1 MLPNTV
7 LDSLYN
13 VHSISRFSSADF
25 GDKASSHSS
34 PARLSLLHIVDM
46 ANDRQIKSPT
56 KWFKSGLR
64 LSFPRRL
71 SRSRSRSGSRSS
83 CSPSSSRQDEL
94 RGVFAHFDADGDG
107 KISATEL
114 WAYFRSVG
122 ETLSLSEAQV
132 VIEDHDADRD
142 GLIDFDDFLKLMKM
156 EESGQSGGGGG
167 DDEEGD
173 LRRAFEMFEHE
184 KGSGCI
190 TPKGLQMMLRRLGQS
205 RSFDDCAAMIRV
217 YDIDGNGVLDFH
229 EFHQMMA

>member
-1 MLPNTV
+1 M
-7 LDSLYN
+7 
-13 VHSISRFSSADF
+13 
-25 GDKASSHSS
+25 
-34 PARLSLLHIVDM
+34 
-46 ANDRQIKSPT
+46 
-56 KWFKSGLR
+56 
-64 LSFPRRL
+64 
-71 SRSRSRSGSRSS
+71 
-83 CSPSSSRQDEL
+83 QDAL

-114 WAYFRSVG
+114 WEYFRSVG
-122 ETLSLSEAQV
+122 ETLSLGEAQV
-132 VIEDHDADRD
+132 VIDDHDADRD

-156 EESGQSGGGGG
+156 EEGGRSGGGSSG
-167 DDEEGD
+167 DNEEEDDD